1 MLKHLISLVFLFMAF
16 CYLPAFSDTTVVI
29 LPKIKPKNLTTP
41 IKEKISNILPIKK
54 PIIKEKKISVK
65 KFLLPEKKPLNKVAN
80 NLLVKKKSVQSSIV
94 PKEKPLKKNKVQ
106 PKEKKIVL
114 TSTFEKKINGEFLLP
129 VKKPITYKKI
139 VNKEAEKSE
148 ILSQK
153 DYRYAKEIFTN
164 ISEKK
169 WSVVFRLTKKVRNKD
184 FKNLV
189 SWIYLKEK
197 SNKATFNDYVK
208 FIDENPDY
216 PRINRLKY
224 LAEHKI
230 NLNSTSANNVIRWFS
245 FNPPLSGYG
254 KIKLAESYLLKGN
267 IVEGTRLL
275 KEGWITS
282 SLSSKDLRY
291 LNKKYKK
298 ILNTSDHI
306 KRADFMAWEYKYWDL
321 KRILRYL
328 PKDYRALYNARQIL
342 MSRSYGV
349 D

>member
-1 MLKHLISLVFLFMAF
+1 MLKHLISLVFLLMAF

-29 LPKIKPKNLTTP
+29 LPKIKPKHLTTP
-41 IKEKISNILPIKK
+41 IKKKISNILPIKK

-106 PKEKKIVL
+106 PKKKKIVS
-114 TSTFEKKINGEFLLP
+114 TGTFEKKINGAFLLP

-139 VNKEAEKSE
+139 VTKEAEKSE
-148 ILSQK
+148 ILSKK

-216 PRINRLKY
+216 PRINRL
-224 LAEHKI
+224 
-230 NLNSTSANNVIRWFS
+230 
-245 FNPPLSGYG
+245 
-254 KIKLAESYLLKGN
+254 
-267 IVEGTRLL
+267 
-275 KEGWITS
+275 
-282 SLSSKDLRY
+282 
-291 LNKKYKK
+291 
-298 ILNTSDHI
+298 
-306 KRADFMAWEYKYWDL
+306 
-321 KRILRYL
+321 
-328 PKDYRALYNARQIL
+328 
-342 MSRSYGV
+342 
-349 D
+349 